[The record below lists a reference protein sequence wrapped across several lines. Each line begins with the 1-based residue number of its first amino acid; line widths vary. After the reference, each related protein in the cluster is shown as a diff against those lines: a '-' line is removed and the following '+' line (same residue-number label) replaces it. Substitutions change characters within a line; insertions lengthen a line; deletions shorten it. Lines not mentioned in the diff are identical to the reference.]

1 MCKTHV
7 MNQGLLLGLGVIC
20 LLGYL
25 VYQHFNGYDILLKEG
40 LYKVDGC
47 DKNFMNYGY
56 WKDSSTTTLQSASKK
71 LVKKLI
77 SKNKDA
83 LKNASKILDIGCG
96 RGKQDIILTNH
107 TSGNIVGIDI
117 DPANISTCIEL
128 AKKHKMQD
136 QLSFITGDACELPFD
151 DNSFDVVLS
160 LESAFHYPSR
170 EKFIREVKRV
180 LKPGG
185 KFMLGDILI
194 NKKSNIVYCMQ
205 KYICSYLNVVNIC
218 DKDINTLETTLEDN
232 GFRYDIK
239 DITKDTFVPF
249 YNNFISNYNHN
260 VAYSILTKVG
270 INFLLYA
277 QKYTNMFS
285 YVIVSCDIP
294 MLDLDKKNP
303 DKKNPDKKESLSKIE
318 ELV

>member
-1 MCKTHV
+1 
-7 MNQGLLLGLGVIC
+7 
-20 LLGYL
+20 
-25 VYQHFNGYDILLKEG
+25 
-40 LYKVDGC
+40 
-47 DKNFMNYGY
+47 
-56 WKDSSTTTLQSASKK
+56 
-71 LVKKLI
+71 
-77 SKNKDA
+77 
-83 LKNASKILDIGCG
+83 
-96 RGKQDIILTNH
+96 
-107 TSGNIVGIDI
+107 
-117 DPANISTCIEL
+117 
-128 AKKHKMQD
+128 MQD

-232 GFRYDIK
+232 GFRYDIE
-239 DITKDTFVPF
+239 DITKHTFVPF

-260 VAYSILTKVG
+260 VVYSILTTVG
-270 INFLLYA
+270 INFMLYA

-303 DKKNPDKKESLSKIE
+303 DKKINPDKKESLSKIE